1 MDKLTPEM
9 LQVIADLRV
18 AIAVDKHEAKER
30 GLEVS
35 QSCKEIE
42 SILDLLEQARIE
54 VADYERAT
62 QASQAAEWRAVKR
75 WREATGHA
83 RVIPDHETVVSFL
96 LDTVDKLEEEIACV
110 HSLQEKDSRK
120 SDPTPQQDSGSPR
133 KTNDSLRWWTN

>member
-30 GLEVS
+30 VLEVS

-62 QASQAAEWRAVKR
+62 KASQAAEWRAVKR

-96 LDTVDKLEEEIACV
+96 LETVDKLEDELECLKN
-110 HSLQEKDSRK
+110 SPEKNLQR
-120 SDPTPQQDSGSPR
+120 SDVMQQVDSGSQ
-133 KTNDSLRWWTN
+133 KTRNVSSVLQMP

>member
-18 AIAVDKHEAKER
+18 AIAVDKQEAKER

-96 LDTVDKLEEEIACV
+96 LETVDKLEEELACQTNSQEP
-110 HSLQEKDSRK
+110 SLPK
-120 SDPTPQQDSGSPR
+120 SDPLPNADSGERPR
-133 KTNDSLRWWTN
+133 TSRLLDWHTL